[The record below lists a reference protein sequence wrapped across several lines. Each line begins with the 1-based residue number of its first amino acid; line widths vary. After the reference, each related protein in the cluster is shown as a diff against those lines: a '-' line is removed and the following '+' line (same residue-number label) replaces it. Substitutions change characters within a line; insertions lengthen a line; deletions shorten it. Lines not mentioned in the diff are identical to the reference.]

1 MSVEEA
7 VKEAPQRWEAVAKSG
22 FSAWVN
28 WWGSGGW
35 KEEVREGVK
44 GLEMGGALFSA
55 LLGKGLWLGMRG
67 IEYVCVTMKGS
78 EWLKELG
85 DQEIMPPVRTT

>member
-44 GLEMGGALFSA
+44 GLEMGGGFVFRVT
-55 LLGKGLWLGMRG
+55 GKG
-67 IEYVCVTMKGS
+67 VVV
-78 EWLKELG
+78 G
-85 DQEIMPPVRTT
+85 DEGN

>member
-1 MSVEEA
+1 
-7 VKEAPQRWEAVAKSG
+7 
-22 FSAWVN
+22 
-28 WWGSGGW
+28 
-35 KEEVREGVK
+35 
-44 GLEMGGALFSA
+44 
-55 LLGKGLWLGMRG
+55 MRG